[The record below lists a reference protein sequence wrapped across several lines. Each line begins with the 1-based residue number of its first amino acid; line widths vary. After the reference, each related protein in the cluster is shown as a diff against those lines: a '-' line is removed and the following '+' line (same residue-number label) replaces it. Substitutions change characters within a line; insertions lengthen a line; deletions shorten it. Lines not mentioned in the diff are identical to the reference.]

1 MGLAP
6 GLKGDALIL
15 RELHQAGELPGD
27 LAFCSAVSHTGKGEQ
42 TFTNEPTIM
51 HAPLPRTTSDKKT
64 GFLLLVGRV
73 LLLLLPLTLLLI
85 CSVRGTSH
93 SPRLLWLGTLF
104 QLLACGLS
112 LFGRQGWREPTGAAV
127 IMLYVIALSWM
138 LLGTM
143 GADDWFLHLSQAVLL
158 VVPLVYFAVQCL
170 LESGAPALRRA
181 RHLAHRLAHR
191 LDWPAQLHNCRLL
204 PEVKALREALHVDAS
219 PALALLSNP
228 RAEVRVAALA
238 ALEFR
243 QNWRPGQ
250 PQVILQLAQ
259 HAVEPEVRAAAINA
273 LANVDDRSTI
283 EALAEFLRDSS
294 SLVRQTAAEALLWN
308 TEQNWPWIR
317 LAMRRALA
325 DPVCQDDGP
334 IRHEGNILTAE
345 AVADLT
351 AWTAEKGVQSLRAAL
366 TLGCHYNRVL
376 SLTPDVA
383 LVETLRHQL
392 EEGRTPA
399 LLRLELARVLHG
411 HRELDVPL
419 LRQLL
424 DPANPTPLR
433 LIAAEALLEHGNS
446 IEAVSTLHDLARLP
460 NREIALGIAQVVQ
473 RRLGADLGLP
483 RNEPLPP
490 LPSRQAAEIARR
502 VQIWAAHHG
511 ASPEVAVRNEEPGWH
526 ELSEVEESP

>member
-1 MGLAP
+1 MRAP
-6 GLKGDALIL
+6 VPGS
-15 RELHQAGELPGD
+15 PGD
-27 LAFCSAVSHTGKGEQ
+27 KQ
-42 TFTNEPTIM
+42 
-51 HAPLPRTTSDKKT
+51 T
-64 GFLLLVGRV
+64 GFLMALGRV
-73 LLLLLPLTLLLI
+73 CLLLLPVTLLLV

-104 QLLACGLS
+104 QLIACGLS

-143 GADDWFLHLSQAVLL
+143 GTDDWFLHLSQSVLL

-170 LESGAPALRRA
+170 MESGAPALRRG
-181 RHLAHRLAHR
+181 RFLAQRLANR
-191 LDWPAQLHNCRLL
+191 LDWPRQLHDCRLL

-219 PALALLSNP
+219 PALELLANP

-259 HAVEPEVRAAAINA
+259 HAVEPAVRAAAINA
-273 LANVDDRSTI
+273 LANAADRLII

-294 SLVRQTAAEALLWN
+294 LLVRQTAAEALLWN
-308 TEQNWPWIR
+308 TEQNWAWIR
-317 LAMRRALA
+317 LSVRRALA

-334 IRHEGNILTAE
+334 MRHEGNMLTSE

-351 AWTAEKGVQSLRAAL
+351 AWTAEKGVQALRAAL

-376 SLTPDVA
+376 A
-383 LVETLRHQL
+383 LAAEPALAETLRRQL
-392 EEGRTPA
+392 ADDHTPA
-399 LLRLELARVLHG
+399 LLRLELARVLHA
-411 HRELDVPL
+411 HREIDAVL
-419 LRQLL
+419 LRELI
-424 DPANPTPLR
+424 DPANPAPLR
-433 LIAAEALLEHGNS
+433 LIAVEALLEKGKS
-446 IEAVSTLHDLARLP
+446 TEAVAALHDLARLP

-473 RRLGADLGLP
+473 RRLGVDLGLP
-483 RNEPLPP
+483 RDEPLPP
-490 LPSRQAAEIARR
+490 LHSRQAAEVARR
-502 VQIWAAHHG
+502 VLVWAAHQD
-511 ASPEVAVRNEEPGWH
+511 ATAEVPICNDEDAWH
-526 ELSEVEESP
+526 AIRELEESP